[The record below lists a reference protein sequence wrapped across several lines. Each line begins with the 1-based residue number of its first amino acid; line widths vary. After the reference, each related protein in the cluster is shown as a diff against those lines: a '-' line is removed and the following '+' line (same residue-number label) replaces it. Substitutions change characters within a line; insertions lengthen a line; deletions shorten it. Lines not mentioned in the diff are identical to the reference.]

1 MTVDGEEGL
10 RLGSKV
16 SRWYLV
22 GEPGVLGFPAEPS
35 RGVVGPSAK
44 HSKRKEPT

>member
-1 MTVDGEEGL
+1 MAVDGEEGL
-10 RLGSKV
+10 RLGPKV

-35 RGVVGPSAK
+35 TGVVGLPAK
-44 HSKRKEPT
+44 HSKRKAPT